1 MANKY
6 LLPRMLDLNYFS
18 MYVEFLLG
26 RERAGFHTHS
36 QSNLEAKFTVRF
48 TPMDFIL

>member
-26 RERAGFHTHS
+26 REKAGFHTHS
-36 QSNLEAKFTVRF
+36 QSNLEAKFYSSLQ
-48 TPMDFIL
+48 PMDFIL